1 MWRRFGAGLAGL
13 GGAAYAARWQRVRAE
28 NAPIET
34 YGSADEQPGGEMELM
49 MVHVV
54 CRHGA
59 RTPLGTMLGG
69 SDCGTE
75 WALCN
80 PKTKK
85 DLLAEVSI
93 EGVNGDPP
101 GHVHNMDATKEPLRG
116 GCMPGE
122 LTELGCQQ
130 MQELGEKLRKSY
142 MEEFKLLSDSF
153 NDREVLVRASYQER
167 AVQSAQSLLSGLFP
181 TGQRPEKIPVHVM
194 PMKKETIIPNT
205 NQCPRLRKMFGEA
218 KKAWRANDETE
229 EVRAHV
235 GLILG
240 EELYTPVIHFY
251 DSFVGRHAHGLKLP
265 EGVSPKLIDEV
276 SRLAVWEVAQLFKD
290 RHALKLSIAPLWQ
303 EIFSTHKQVLN
314 GEEKDRKLVIYS
326 GHDTTLMPMLE
337 SLGVFDG
344 KWPRFAANVIVELLR
359 EKGSGK
365 AHVRVLYNHKP
376 MAIPGCDDKILCE
389 YDRFMEAVGEA
400 GSELKKEDCADD
412 EKIPDV
418 RVGAAFN

>member
-1 MWRRFGAGLAGL
+1 MLWRLGAGVAGF
-13 GGAAYAARWQRVRAE
+13 GGVAYAAWRQKTWAE
-28 NAPIET
+28 GFATEK
-34 YGSADEQPGGEMELM
+34 GDERLQLGGEMELM
-49 MVHVV
+49 MVHVI

-69 SDCGTE
+69 SDCGTN
-75 WALCN
+75 WALCD

-85 DLLAEVSI
+85 ELQAEVSI
-93 EGVNGDPP
+93 VGVNGDPP

-122 LTELGCQQ
+122 LTELGCRQ
-130 MQELGEKLRKSY
+130 MRELGEKLREAY
-142 MEEFKLLSDSF
+142 IDNFKLLSDGF
-153 NDREVLVRASYQER
+153 NDREVHVRASYQER
-167 AVQSAQSLLSGLFP
+167 AVQSAQALLSGLFP
-181 TGQRPEKIPVHVM
+181 KGQRPEKIPIHVM

-229 EVRAHV
+229 EIRAHV

-240 EELYTPVIHFY
+240 EDLNTPIIHFY
-251 DSFVGRHAHGLKLP
+251 DSFVGRYAHGLELP

-303 EIFSTHKQVLN
+303 EICSSHRQSLS
-314 GEEKDRKLVIYS
+314 GEEKDRKLIIYS

-344 KWPRFAANVIVELLR
+344 KWPSFAASIIVELLK
-359 EKGSGK
+359 EKESDR
-365 AHVRVLYNHKP
+365 AHVRVLYNHEP
-376 MAIPGCDDKILCE
+376 VTIPGCGEKVLCE
-389 YDRFMEAVGEA
+389 YDRFLEVLGDTA
-400 GSELKKEDCADD
+400 SKLQTEDCADD